1 MATVTFDTYKA
12 IKLLRERGFK
22 KEQAEGL
29 IEVTQEID
37 VSGITTKEDLANLK
51 VELMRFMFLLSMGII
66 GITVSL
72 TVTLIK
78 LL

>member
-29 IEVTQEID
+29 IEITQEID

-51 VELMRFMFLLSMGII
+51 VELMKFMFLLSMGII